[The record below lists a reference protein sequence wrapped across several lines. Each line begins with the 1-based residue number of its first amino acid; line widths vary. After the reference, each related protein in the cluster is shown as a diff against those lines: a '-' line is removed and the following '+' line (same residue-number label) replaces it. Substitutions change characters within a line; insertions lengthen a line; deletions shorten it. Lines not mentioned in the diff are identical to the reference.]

1 MTVPRNDYSVFL
13 SERTTMWYF
22 KFCEHR
28 ISFLW
33 FLRGKRTTIAALI
46 LCVAI
51 IAGMLAACGSAAT
64 RQVQHSTK
72 TPIPTPKTQPTAVST
87 PLPTIQPTQ
96 LPAAPAILDLQ
107 PASMSLLGHRDC
119 QKTTAYICL
128 ARVLSRASNQSYL
141 NWSSY
146 TDVPGHIVFNPSSG
160 SLPPGQS
167 VVVTITV
174 PLNACTA
181 GLFYFRGPIN
191 THTITWAC

>member
-1 MTVPRNDYSVFL
+1 
-13 SERTTMWYF
+13 MWYF
-22 KFCEHR
+22 KFYGHP
-28 ISFLW
+28 ISFLR
-33 FLRGKRTTIAALI
+33 FFRGKRTSTVALI
-46 LCVAI
+46 LCVAS
-51 IAGMLAACGSAAT
+51 MLTACGSAAT
-64 RQVQHSTK
+64 GQVQHLTK
-72 TPIPTPKTQPTAVST
+72 TPMPTLVPTPT
-87 PLPTIQPTQ
+87 PTIQPTPTPTPLPTVLPTQ
-96 LPAAPAILDLQ
+96 PPAAPAILDLQ

-146 TDVPGHIVFNPSSG
+146 TDVPGQIVFNPSSG

-174 PLNACTA
+174 PLNACTP

>member
-1 MTVPRNDYSVFL
+1 
-13 SERTTMWYF
+13 MWYF
-22 KFCEHR
+22 KFYEQR
-28 ISFLW
+28 ISFLR
-33 FLRGKRTTIAALI
+33 FLRGKRITTTALI

-51 IAGMLAACGSAAT
+51 VAGMLTACGSAAT
-64 RQVQHSTK
+64 GQVQHLAK
-72 TPIPTPKTQPTAVST
+72 TPTPTLIPTPTPTPMIQPTPTPT
-87 PLPTIQPTQ
+87 PLPTVLPTQ
-96 LPAAPAILDLQ
+96 PPAAPAILDLQ

-128 ARVLSRASNQSYL
+128 ARVLSRTSNQSYL

-146 TDVPGHIVFNPSSG
+146 TDVPGQIVFNPSSG

-167 VVVTITV
+167 VVVSITV
-174 PLNACTA
+174 PLNACTP